1 MPVPDQSNLH
11 QSNLRGVA
19 FMLATT
25 VIFALQDGLS
35 KALAENHSPIF
46 VTMWRYWA
54 FGAVCLFLLWR
65 SGFRQGLRS
74 GQPVLQ
80 VARGVTLALEICVAI
95 LAFRLIG
102 LASTHA
108 IFAFGPLLVV
118 ALSGPILGEH
128 VGWRRWTAIGVGF
141 LGMMMIIRPGSE
153 PLTTGMLVAILG
165 MAMFAA
171 YGIATRRVA
180 RTDDAM
186 TSFHYTGV
194 FGALVMT
201 LIGPWFWSA
210 MTPAEMLMMAIL

>member
-1 MPVPDQSNLH
+1 MPVTDQNT
-11 QSNLRGVA
+11 LRGVA

-65 SGFRQGLRS
+65 TGFRQGLRS

-80 VARGVTLALEICVAI
+80 VTRGVILALEICVAI

-118 ALSGPILGEH
+118 ALSGPVLGEH
-128 VGWRRWTAIGVGF
+128 VGWRRWTAILIGFCGVLIALRPSTQTVSWPAMIALGGSLSFAF
-141 LGMMMIIRPGSE
+141 LMLITRSLRATPDIV
-153 PLTTGMLVAILG
+153 LTTTQFGGTFLL
-165 MAMFAA
+165 
-171 YGIATRRVA
+171 
-180 RTDDAM
+180 
-186 TSFHYTGV
+186 
-194 FGALVMT
+194 GALMSPKK
-201 LIGPWFWSA
+201 I
-210 MTPAEMLMMAIL
+210 